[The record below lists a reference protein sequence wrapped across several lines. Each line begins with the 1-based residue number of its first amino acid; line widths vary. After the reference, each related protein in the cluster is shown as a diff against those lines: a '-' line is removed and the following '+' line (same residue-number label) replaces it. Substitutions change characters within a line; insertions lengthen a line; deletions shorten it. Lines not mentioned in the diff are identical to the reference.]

1 MNDIFRSEVIIIE
14 FVPFIGIFRD
24 TKYKIGVNILRT
36 IHYAVLNEMS
46 CSQTIPQ
53 TILDVGCGNGAFT
66 QAVSAKFPLSTITA
80 IDTSISQLVSSANIT
95 FMKGS
100 VEQLPLVSES
110 FDLVIAVLSL
120 HHWKEKNKGI
130 NEIYRVLK
138 KGGRLI
144 IGDPLLEDWMSHYI
158 LGVLMQVL
166 DGGSFTDKKRVS
178 EYLNMAG
185 FEDISIRLIPN
196 TMKSLY
202 LITAKK
208 LYENMISLIRINT
221 YYQTL
226 IRNLES

>member
-1 MNDIFRSEVIIIE
+1 
-14 FVPFIGIFRD
+14 
-24 TKYKIGVNILRT
+24 
-36 IHYAVLNEMS
+36 
-46 CSQTIPQ
+46 
-53 TILDVGCGNGAFT
+53 
-66 QAVSAKFPLSTITA
+66 
-80 IDTSISQLVSSANIT
+80 
-95 FMKGS
+95 MKGS

-208 LYENMISLIRINT
+208 AI
-221 YYQTL
+221 
-226 IRNLES
+226 